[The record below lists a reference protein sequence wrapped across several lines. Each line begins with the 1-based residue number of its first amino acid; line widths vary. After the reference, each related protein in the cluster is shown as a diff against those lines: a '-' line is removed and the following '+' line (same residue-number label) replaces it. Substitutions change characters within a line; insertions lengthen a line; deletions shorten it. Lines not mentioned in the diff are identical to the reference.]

1 MEDKTMEKLF
11 EILYWFAMI
20 AMSLMLAAITVM
32 LFITGLKFAKGS
44 RKGLGAGC
52 IAFSLV
58 AAVMVFFMVER
69 QFL

>member
-1 MEDKTMEKLF
+1 MIETTMENMF

-32 LFITGLKFAKGS
+32 LFITGFKFAKGS

-58 AAVMVFFMVER
+58 AAGMVVFMVEK
-69 QFL
+69 QFF